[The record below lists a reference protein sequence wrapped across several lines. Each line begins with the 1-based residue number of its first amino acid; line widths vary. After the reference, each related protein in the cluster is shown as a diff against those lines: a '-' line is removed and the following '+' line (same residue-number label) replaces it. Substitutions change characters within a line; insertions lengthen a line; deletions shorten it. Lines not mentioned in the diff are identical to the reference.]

1 MQVGSSIATLPTAQT
16 DTTASSAQAAA
27 TLDYNAFLKLLIAQL
42 QNQDPTNPMD
52 STEYMA
58 QLAAFSNVE
67 QAIRANVKLD
77 SLLTASA
84 LTQADGLIG
93 RTVTSDDGTVSGKI
107 EAVRITSGGAVALLA
122 GGKEVPLVAGITVS
136 G

>member
-1 MQVGSSIATLPTAQT
+1 MQVESSTTTLPTAQT
-16 DTTASSAQAAA
+16 GTTSGSAQAAA

-42 QNQDPTNPMD
+42 QNQDPTNPVD

-67 QAIRANVKLD
+67 QAIRTNAKLD

-93 RTVTSDDGTVSGKI
+93 RTVTSDDGRISGKI
-107 EAVRITSGGAVALLA
+107 EAVRITSSGAVALLA
-122 GGKEVPLVAGITVS
+122 GGKEVALVAGITVS